1 MTIKKLLSG
10 VLCASMLLSSFTFVS
25 ANEAPTSADS
35 WNYNLV
41 SESSK
46 DLYADFPMIINKSI
60 GKDMSLSMQF
70 QYLKNISANDTV
82 EVTITDLS
90 DNSVVENY
98 ELTEDNN
105 FIIWND
111 VENNKYFSISVAEN
125 INGVENMFNGYINT
139 KFVPTDFPVNMTLGN
154 KEYALNNGEEFSAVA
169 IKKIG
174 VHANCD
180 HDDDTECVATCK
192 TSGVLDL
199 LAANELDT
207 FYSSLDD
214 NSYYEMQVEASLE
227 GQFEHY
233 QGFISTYPGGEDLG
247 VFTRGYTFSL
257 NPVSPV
263 SVASVDPY
271 GIATAAVTPDD
282 YDFSTAYEYVY
293 YRNENISSLDYDSEL
308 MVKWVVPETG
318 SYTIETIGNVDTMWY
333 EFTVNNDTGDVY
345 DTVYTRRSGGTG
357 GNVSRT
363 ISILE
368 GQIKY
373 FVLNLE
379 DGDVGPCAFRIIRND
394 YSNTDGIPAFRDQVQ
409 SSYDNGN
416 FSAISNDN
424 CWIEFDGD
432 VNIFAYDVSNGNGY
446 LCFENVETALTVDI
460 YTIYDRVGGFDKLWK
475 ETTFTVSAVDPRM
488 TYMYDFSDE
497 IHYIDIRQSVLPNIN
512 TNAYYDWNAYTYDFD
527 FCDPRLKDAQDLAA
541 HATYGDTP
549 VTPTQITLPYSNAT
563 RTMHKGES
571 DWFTFTT
578 GANGGELTAKLYKAT
593 NGNQYDISLYE
604 EVEIDSYDP
613 PAWYIPTNIGTIETY
628 NTYKEL
634 TYDELLPNH
643 TYFIEI
649 DRPNSTT
656 YSSAHPYTI
665 TVDIAIPAPTATL
678 SGNVALSHTSG
689 VNISDLTAMKN
700 AVMDQM
706 TCTLYGETVADSTAV
721 ADVELYYND
730 AVLTASAV
738 NALAVGTYTIVPKYK
753 GVAATGG
760 TVTLT
765 VAEQVVDMVQVTIP
779 TSVEYI
785 NEYDW
790 LRCAKT
796 MADFRLAREGSAT
809 STLTE
814 DDVADLL
821 GFNPD
826 DPSRG
831 TLYQTY
837 KATCLFYSNGQSTSN
852 TGFTR
857 VTNANAVTEDEL
869 YDMISGG
876 SVVIMQLAD
885 STATSDVTKMRYLV
899 ISGVNKT
906 THQLK
911 VYDCLQ
917 TSSNLL
923 RWVDTSDIFNGG
935 YDSTNANVKFL
946 GSIIEV
952 SSN

>member
-10 VLCASMLLSSFTFVS
+10 VLCASMLLSSFTFAS

-70 QYLKNISANDTV
+70 QYLKNISADDTV
-82 EVTITDLS
+82 EITITDLS

-345 DTVYTRRSGGTG
+345 DTVYTRRTGGTG

-394 YSNTDGIPAFRDQVQ
+394 ISNMDSIPAYRDEVQ
-409 SSYDNGN
+409 ANYDNGI
-416 FSAISNDN
+416 FSSITNPNCTISYN
-424 CWIEFDGD
+424 GD
-432 VNIFAYDVSNGNGY
+432 VNVFAYDVSKGNGY
-446 LCFENVETALTVDI
+446 LQFSQVGTPLTIEI

-475 ETTFTVSAVDPRM
+475 ESTLTAGNYAAVNNLVHN
-488 TYMYDFSDE
+488 FSKE
-497 IHYIDIRQSVLPNIN
+497 IHYIDIKQTSVPA
-512 TNAYYDWNAYTYDFD
+512 TTSEDYFSRPTYTYNFN
-527 FCDPRLKDAQDLAA
+527 FFDPRKKDADDVSANDI
-541 HATYGDTP
+541 YGDSP
-549 VTPTQITLPYSNAT
+549 VHPVNITCPYTNNT
-563 RTMHKGES
+563 RTLHRGES
-571 DWFTFTT
+571 DWFVFTAESA
-578 GANGGELTAKLYKAT
+578 GDLTVKLNKAT
-593 NGNQYDISLYE
+593 NGNQYDVALYDE
-604 EVEIDSYDP
+604 IEIDSYDP
-613 PAWYIPTNIGTIETY
+613 PAWYIPTNIGSVESY
-628 NTYKEL
+628 DSYQEL
-634 TYDELLPNH
+634 TYSGLVQGKQ
-643 TYFIEI
+643 YYIEV
-649 DRPNSTT
+649 DRPDSNT
-656 YSSAHPYTI
+656 YSSVHPYTI
-665 TVDIAIPAPTATL
+665 EVYVTSPNPTAVLANNVIL
-678 SGNVALSHTSG
+678 SYVKGTATPD
-689 VNISDLTAMKN
+689 ISSFKN
-700 AVMDQM
+700 SVMDQM
-706 TCTLYGETVADSTAV
+706 TCTLYGENVDDSVAVD
-721 ADVELYYND
+721 DVELYYNNN
-730 AVLTASAV
+730 VLTSDV
-738 NALAVGTYTIVPKYK
+738 VSNMSVGTYNIVPKYQ

-760 TVTLT
+760 TVTLN
-765 VAEQVVDMVQVTIP
+765 VSEQIVEQVEVSIP
-779 TSVEYI
+779 TPYQYTVEF
-785 NEYDW
+785 DG
-790 LRCAKT
+790 LTCAQV
-796 MADFRLAREGSAT
+796 LANLKLANDNQSAT
-809 STLTE
+809 TL
-814 DDVADLL
+814 DVSDVAALL
-821 GFNPD
+821 NIDEDYPERT
-826 DPSRG
+826 SRSN
-831 TLYQTY
+831 TF
-837 KATCLFYSNGQSTSN
+837 KATCYFYTNGTSASSNAFIN
-852 TGFTR
+852 LN
-857 VTNANAVTEDEL
+857 NATAVSEDAL
-869 YDMISGG
+869 YDMIDNGN
-876 SVVIMQLAD
+876 VAIMHLAD
-885 STATSDVTKMRYLV
+885 STDKTNKEKMRYV
-899 ISGVNKT
+899 IICGVNKT

-911 VYDCLQ
+911 VYDCLEYNQ
-917 TSSNLL
+917 SNRL
-923 RWVDTSDIFNGG
+923 RWVSTSSIFDGG
-935 YDSTNANVKFL
+935 YISSNSNVKFS
-946 GSIIEV
+946 GSIIVNSE
-952 SSN
+952 N